1 MNPSAIRQAV
11 IDALS
16 SVAPEGDYD
25 RLRPDRGLR
34 EQLDID
40 SYDFLTVMVR
50 LHESLGVDVPEAD
63 YGKLATL
70 DEAVAYLAAEA
81 FLRR

>member
-25 RLRPDRGLR
+25 RLRPDRSLR

-70 DEAVAYLAAEA
+70 DEAVVYLAARLGA
-81 FLRR
+81 

>member
-1 MNPSAIRQAV
+1 MTPSAIRQALL
-11 IDALS
+11 DALS

-70 DEAVAYLAAEA
+70 DEAVPYLEA
-81 FLRR
+81 RLGG

>member
-34 EQLDID
+34 EQLDVD

-70 DEAVAYLAAEA
+70 DEAVVYLAARLGA
-81 FLRR
+81 

>member
-25 RLRPDRGLR
+25 RLRPDRSLR
-34 EQLDID
+34 EQLDVD

-70 DEAVAYLAAEA
+70 DDAVVYLAARLGA
-81 FLRR
+81 

>member
-25 RLRPDRGLR
+25 RLRPDRSLR
-34 EQLDID
+34 EQLDVD

-70 DEAVAYLAAEA
+70 DEAVVYLAARLGA
-81 FLRR
+81 